1 MSDLFCWLWDFLLEN
16 LKLKIKSDNIQWN
29 VWTNIKTLYARNKIF
44 KKRFIYVLVQVSFF
58 RGLFWGVLAN
68 AFFNFLSS
76 VNHCGRHF
84 CSAQRPPPR
93 PLTIKKLPTTL
104 YYNNAFTVKDSFSF
118 EDKFLMQDSNLDMA
132 SLDGVSL
139 FITISFDEILI
150 FA

>member
-1 MSDLFCWLWDFLLEN
+1 MLFLIFRHRSTMVVDIFA
-16 LKLKIKSDNIQWN
+16 QP
-29 VWTNIKTLYARNKIF
+29 YA
-44 KKRFIYVLVQVSFF
+44 
-58 RGLFWGVLAN
+58 
-68 AFFNFLSS
+68 
-76 VNHCGRHF
+76 
-84 CSAQRPPPR
+84 PPR

>member
-1 MSDLFCWLWDFLLEN
+1 MLFL
-16 LKLKIKSDNIQWN
+16 
-29 VWTNIKTLYARNKIF
+29 IF
-44 KKRFIYVLVQVSFF
+44 RHRSTMEVDIFAQP
-58 RGLFWGVLAN
+58 N
-68 AFFNFLSS
+68 APPPPPPPP
-76 VNHCGRHF
+76 
-84 CSAQRPPPR
+84 PPPR
-93 PLTIKKLPTTL
+93 SLTIKKLPTTL

>member
-1 MSDLFCWLWDFLLEN
+1 MLFL
-16 LKLKIKSDNIQWN
+16 
-29 VWTNIKTLYARNKIF
+29 IF
-44 KKRFIYVLVQVSFF
+44 CHRSTMVVDIFAQP
-58 RGLFWGVLAN
+58 N
-68 AFFNFLSS
+68 A
-76 VNHCGRHF
+76 
-84 CSAQRPPPR
+84 RPPPPPL

>member
-1 MSDLFCWLWDFLLEN
+1 MLFL
-16 LKLKIKSDNIQWN
+16 
-29 VWTNIKTLYARNKIF
+29 IF
-44 KKRFIYVLVQVSFF
+44 CHWSTMVVDIFAQP
-58 RGLFWGVLAN
+58 N
-68 AFFNFLSS
+68 A
-76 VNHCGRHF
+76 
-84 CSAQRPPPR
+84 PPPFPR

>member
-1 MSDLFCWLWDFLLEN
+1 MLFL
-16 LKLKIKSDNIQWN
+16 
-29 VWTNIKTLYARNKIF
+29 IF
-44 KKRFIYVLVQVSFF
+44 CHRSPRVVDIFAQP
-58 RGLFWGVLAN
+58 N
-68 AFFNFLSS
+68 A
-76 VNHCGRHF
+76 
-84 CSAQRPPPR
+84 PPPR